1 MRQTM
6 TFKEVLEKYR
16 QLLQANPGKALL
28 IADGHAAVMEG
39 GEVYGAP
46 LKLDGTLEFDSLYD
60 FDANAFLTEEG
71 RWDGDSAEQ
80 METRIQFPTFISI
93 ESIAE

>member
-1 MRQTM
+1 MRQKM

-16 QLLQANPGKALL
+16 QLLQAHPGKDLI
-28 IADGHAAVMEG
+28 IADGNAAVMEG

-60 FDANAFLTEEG
+60 FDANAFLADEG
-71 RWDGDSAEQ
+71 RWDGESSEQ
-80 METRIQFPTFISI
+80 LQARILFPAFISI

>member
-1 MRQTM
+1 MRQKM

-46 LKLDGTLEFDSLYD
+46 LKRDGTLEFDSLYD

-71 RWDGDSAEQ
+71 HWDGDSAEQ
-80 METRIQFPTFISI
+80 MEARILFPTFISI
-93 ESIAE
+93 GSITE